1 MFEWV
6 STTRPSVTW
15 LENVPEIKQGYEIAG
30 VTTSDA
36 EYIIMKF
43 KGINMT
49 CIHIDFDSQTKGSAK
64 AHDRTAVFCVAMC
77 VLPLLLFV
85 GPVLVS
91 VRVVMVGMCLLQSCG
106 CFVAFLL
113 AMAYFII

>member
-6 STTRPSVTW
+6 STSRPSVTW
-15 LENVPEIKQGYEIAG
+15 LEKTPEIKQGYEIAG

-36 EYIIMKF
+36 EYIILKF

-64 AHDRTAVFCVAMC
+64 AHDRTAVLCVAMC

-106 CFVAFLL
+106 YFVALGL
-113 AMAYFII
+113 